1 MFVIFNPM
9 QKLLFFIL
17 GTLITVA
24 HDSFSQDVEESNLL
38 IMRCATKPATF
49 KTFSQDPGMF
59 ELGVRS
65 TASLFGDAGNH
76 GLGVGG
82 QFRIR
87 FHQQIGSE
95 WFADYIVTDID
106 GVGKRED
113 AHIGWSVMFYPFKSA
128 NRRFSPYLLAG
139 HCFDYTKVTPYATP
153 TLPNF
158 KTERWSSAIQ
168 MGIGTH
174 YNLNKW
180 SDISLSVQYMTH
192 LGNDIHT
199 RIIEENGL
207 RYLTIDDHSHGASL
221 EGHIL
226 ATLSFNVKIGRLWKG
241 K

>member
-1 MFVIFNPM
+1 MK
-9 QKLLFFIL
+9 KLFPRLMVA
-17 GTLITVA
+17 LIMLSNIA
-24 HDSFSQDVEESNLL
+24 LAQDVEESNRM
-38 IMRCATKPATF
+38 IIRCATKPPTQ
-49 KTFSQDPGMF
+49 KTFSQQPGMF

-76 GLGVGG
+76 GLGAGG
-82 QFRIR
+82 QFRLR
-87 FHQQIGSE
+87 FHRQIGSE

-106 GVGKRED
+106 GLGKRED
-113 AHIGWSVMFYPFKSA
+113 AHIGWSVMFYPFPAA
-128 NRRFSPYLLAG
+128 NNRFSPYLLAG
-139 HCFDYTKVTPYATP
+139 HCFDYTKVTSYSSP
-153 TLPNF
+153 TVTNLN
-158 KTERWSSAIQ
+158 TERWSSAIQ

-180 SDISLSVQYMTH
+180 ADISLSVQYMTH

-226 ATLSFNVKIGRLWKG
+226 ATLSFNIKIGRLWKG

>member
-1 MFVIFNPM
+1 MKN
-9 QKLLFFIL
+9 LLLLTL
-17 GTLITVA
+17 GIIITVS
-24 HDSFSQDVEESNLL
+24 HNSLSQDVHESNFM
-38 IMRCATKPATF
+38 IMRCATRPATV

-76 GLGVGG
+76 GLGAGG

-87 FHQQIGSE
+87 FHRQIGSE

-113 AHIGWSVMFYPFKSA
+113 VHIGWSVMFYPFKSES
-128 NRRFSPYLLAG
+128 RRFSPYLLAG
-139 HCFDYTKVTPYATP
+139 HCFDYTKVTPYGVPA
-153 TLPNF
+153 LHNF
-158 KTERWSSAIQ
+158 KSERWSSAIQ
-168 MGIGTH
+168 MGVGTH
-174 YNLNKW
+174 FNLNQW

-199 RIIEENGL
+199 EIVEENGL
-207 RYLTIDDHSHGASL
+207 RYLTISDHSHGASL
-221 EGHIL
+221 EGHL
-226 ATLSFNVKIGRLWKG
+226 LTTMSFNVKIGRLWKG